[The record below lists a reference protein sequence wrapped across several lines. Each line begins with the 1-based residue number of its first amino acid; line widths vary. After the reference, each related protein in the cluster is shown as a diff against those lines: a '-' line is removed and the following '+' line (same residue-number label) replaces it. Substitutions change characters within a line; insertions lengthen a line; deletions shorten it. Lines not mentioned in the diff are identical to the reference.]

1 MKKLA
6 SIFFAGI
13 CLVMLTVAVAT
24 ALGAEA
30 DSVAGGEARRTYGV
44 NEERLAQK
52 AAEREA
58 QPSVLVSYIK
68 ANLAEDSLLHKVYF
82 ALYMLM
88 PFAILAISLWME
100 FTGGWGDERKL
111 FMLGLS
117 EFIFGVGNAGM
128 GAGVY
133 PWFCDFD
140 IVGWI
145 VTIVCFCYMF
155 RLLMKQ
161 AGLLMGFVNRRSD
174 GMFLKKVLYY
184 VIYFAIAASV
194 TMLLAAKTYFWTA
207 PVVLAAVWY
216 YFYKFE
222 YGDGATAARV
232 MLVTGVIFGGF
243 IIFFMQVLG
252 LIIIVALTLFLLS
265 GFASIKTSPVADES
279 GGSIEGGMVERSA
292 DGTPFVRN
300 RDGSVTQLRDRGDGT
315 LEDFNGR
322 TFRENSSGH
331 IF

>member
-1 MKKLA
+1 MPCHA
-6 SIFFAGI
+6 YRGGGSGVGCRSGFR
-13 CLVMLTVAVAT
+13 
-24 ALGAEA
+24 
-30 DSVAGGEARRTYGV
+30 AGGEVRRTYGV

-161 AGLLMGFVNRRSD
+161 AGLLMGFVNRRSC
-174 GMFLKKVLYY
+174 
-184 VIYFAIAASV
+184 ASASV
-194 TMLLAAKTYFWTA
+194 GLEIVLHAAPKRRDEMKNSCTEN
-207 PVVLAAVWY
+207 VQ
-216 YFYKFE
+216 E
-222 YGDGATAARV
+222 
-232 MLVTGVIFGGF
+232 
-243 IIFFMQVLG
+243 FFCV
-252 LIIIVALTLFLLS
+252 
-265 GFASIKTSPVADES
+265 
-279 GGSIEGGMVERSA
+279 
-292 DGTPFVRN
+292 
-300 RDGSVTQLRDRGDGT
+300 
-315 LEDFNGR
+315 
-322 TFRENSSGH
+322 
-331 IF
+331 

>member
-6 SIFFAGI
+6 SIFVAGI
-13 CLVMLTVAVAT
+13 CLVMLTVAVAP

-30 DSVAGGEARRTYGV
+30 DSVAGGEVRRTYGV

-100 FTGGWGDERKL
+100 FTGGWGNERKL

-133 PWFCDFD
+133 PWF
-140 IVGWI
+140 
-145 VTIVCFCYMF
+145 
-155 RLLMKQ
+155 
-161 AGLLMGFVNRRSD
+161 
-174 GMFLKKVLYY
+174 
-184 VIYFAIAASV
+184 
-194 TMLLAAKTYFWTA
+194 
-207 PVVLAAVWY
+207 
-216 YFYKFE
+216 
-222 YGDGATAARV
+222 
-232 MLVTGVIFGGF
+232 
-243 IIFFMQVLG
+243 
-252 LIIIVALTLFLLS
+252 
-265 GFASIKTSPVADES
+265 
-279 GGSIEGGMVERSA
+279 
-292 DGTPFVRN
+292 
-300 RDGSVTQLRDRGDGT
+300 
-315 LEDFNGR
+315 
-322 TFRENSSGH
+322 
-331 IF
+331 

>member
-1 MKKLA
+1 M
-6 SIFFAGI
+6 
-13 CLVMLTVAVAT
+13 
-24 ALGAEA
+24 
-30 DSVAGGEARRTYGV
+30 
-44 NEERLAQK
+44 
-52 AAEREA
+52 
-58 QPSVLVSYIK
+58 SYIK

-100 FTGGWGDERKL
+100 FSGGWGDERKL

-174 GMFLKKVLYY
+174 GMLLKKVLYY

-194 TMLLAAKTYFWTA
+194 TMFSRPRHISGRRLSCWPPCGIIFTSSST
-207 PVVLAAVWY
+207 
-216 YFYKFE
+216 
-222 YGDGATAARV
+222 ATAQPQHV
-232 MLVTGVIFGGF
+232 
-243 IIFFMQVLG
+243 
-252 LIIIVALTLFLLS
+252 
-265 GFASIKTSPVADES
+265 
-279 GGSIEGGMVERSA
+279 
-292 DGTPFVRN
+292 
-300 RDGSVTQLRDRGDGT
+300 
-315 LEDFNGR
+315 
-322 TFRENSSGH
+322 
-331 IF
+331 

>member
-13 CLVMLTVAVAT
+13 CLVMLTVAVAS

-174 GMFLKKVLYY
+174 GMLLKKVLYY

-216 YFYKFE
+216 HFYKFE

-252 LIIIVALTLFLLS
+252 LIIIVALTLFLLR
-265 GFASIKTSPVADES
+265 GKRAAD
-279 GGSIEGGMVERSA
+279 
-292 DGTPFVRN
+292 
-300 RDGSVTQLRDRGDGT
+300 
-315 LEDFNGR
+315 
-322 TFRENSSGH
+322 
-331 IF
+331 